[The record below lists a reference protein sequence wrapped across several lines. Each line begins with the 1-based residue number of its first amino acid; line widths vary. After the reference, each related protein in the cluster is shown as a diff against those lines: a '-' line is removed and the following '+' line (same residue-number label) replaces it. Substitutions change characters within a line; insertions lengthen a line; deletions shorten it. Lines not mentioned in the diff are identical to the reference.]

1 MELVRFYSSSIS
13 RSLVQLPAEEIHHLA
28 DVRRLGRGDKVE
40 LFDGIGTLAIAE
52 IIAVSPRKVTL
63 QVQEMQA
70 IPRPAGPQ
78 IIIAASVAK
87 GSRFDWL
94 IGKCTELGVDRICPL
109 IFERTVKQP
118 RNPKIAERWRNIAI
132 AAAKQCRRI
141 FLPQIDM
148 PMPLQQGLEMLK
160 KDFPQGR
167 FLFGSLAAQAPPL
180 ISIPFG
186 PADVAAFVGPEGG
199 FTEQEEALLQS
210 HGCQPVRLTDTI
222 LRTETAALAFSAIFA
237 AQRNR
242 LTVS

>member
-1 MELVRFYSSSIS
+1 VELVRFYSSSIS
-13 RSLVQLPAEEIHHLA
+13 KSSVQLPAEEIHHLA
-28 DVRRLGRGDKVE
+28 GVRRLGRGDKVE
-40 LFDGIGTLAIAE
+40 LFDGAGTLAIAE
-52 IIAVSPRKVTL
+52 ITAVSPRQVTL
-63 QVQEMQA
+63 QVQEIQA

-78 IIIAASVAK
+78 IIIAVSVAK

-94 IGKCTELGVDRICPL
+94 IGKCTELGVDRISPL

-118 RNPKIAERWRNIAI
+118 RNPKIIERWRNIAI

-167 FLFGSLAAQAPPL
+167 FLFGSLAVQALPL

-186 PADVAAFVGPEGG
+186 SADVAAFVGPEGG
-199 FTEQEEALLQS
+199 FTEQEEAFLQNC
-210 HGCQPVRLTDTI
+210 GCQPVRLTDTI
-222 LRTETAALAFSAIFA
+222 LRTETAALAFAVILT

-242 LTVS
+242 LAVI

>member
-1 MELVRFYSSSIS
+1 VELVRFYSSSIS

-94 IGKCTELGVDRICPL
+94 IGKCTELGVDRICPV

-118 RNPKIAERWRNIAI
+118 QNPKIVERWRSIAI
-132 AAAKQCRRI
+132 AAAKQCRRV
-141 FLPQIDM
+141 FLPQIDI
-148 PMPLQQGLEMLK
+148 PQPLQQVLENLK
-160 KDFPQGR
+160 KDFPNVR
-167 FLFGSLAAQAPPL
+167 FLFGSLTTQSPAL
-180 ISIPFG
+180 ISQPLG
-186 PADVAAFVGPEGG
+186 SADVAAFIGPEGG
-199 FTEQEEALLQS
+199 FTEQEETLLQS
-210 HGCQPVRLTDTI
+210 HGCQAVRLTDTV
-222 LRTETAALAFSAIFA
+222 LRTETAALAFAAILA
-237 AQRNR
+237 AQRSIR
-242 LTVS
+242 I